1 MRVIL
6 ADHHLQAR
14 RALVELLEEKQG
26 FIVTGEAVDTH
37 SLLELAEKQPPA
49 DVILL
54 DYELPGLA
62 LAELIN
68 QIHSLEQPPKVIVIS
83 SDPEHAR
90 IALNA
95 GAEAFV
101 SKGDQPTWLF
111 ASLQRFERN

>member
-6 ADHHLQAR
+6 ADHHPSAR
-14 RALVELLEEKQG
+14 LALVELLREQPG
-26 FIVTGEAVDTH
+26 FTVTGEATDSH
-37 SLLELAEKQPPA
+37 SLLKLAEKQPS
-49 DVILL
+49 DMILL

-62 LAELIN
+62 LVELID
-68 QIHSLEQPPKVIVIS
+68 QIHALVQPPKVIVMS

-101 SKGDQPTWLF
+101 SKGDQPEWLF
-111 ASLQRFERN
+111 ASLQRFERT